1 MSTKPQKSRRS
12 LLHIVV
18 SLALVASLSVTPA
31 LVWNLSPTYA
41 ADSLTDLKNKK
52 AQIEAQQ
59 KQVQQKQQETAN
71 KLAQL
76 KQDTTK
82 QQAYK
87 EALDE
92 QLSNVQDEVNAI
104 TAKVNNL
111 DQQIRQKESE
121 IADQQKKIDAQF
133 DELKDYL
140 CKTYKL
146 GEASKLEILLNAE
159 NMIDF
164 SEKLEVVRHIN
175 THEATLISNL
185 KTALAEISDQKK
197 EIEANRTEVAQ
208 EKKTLEVKQAQVQV
222 LLTESQRVLSALKQQ
237 QAEQNQLAS
246 SLSSQ
251 AQSLSSQKAATDKE
265 IDAWYAE
272 YYRQQAAQQGSGSSG
287 GGAGNVVYSG
297 TGIFTWPCPGVTK
310 ITSYWGDGRNHQA
323 LDIAGSGAYGKTIV
337 ASDSGTVIRTNT
349 SGWGGGYGL
358 YVMIDHGKGYSTMY
372 AHCSS
377 VLVSV
382 GQKVNKGQAIARIGS
397 TGDSSGP
404 HLHFEVRK
412 NGVKIN
418 PLQFFQ

>member
-1 MSTKPQKSRRS
+1 MFCKSKKTRRT
-12 LLHIVV
+12 LLHSMIA
-18 SLALVASLSVTPA
+18 LALVASLAVTPA
-31 LVWNLSPTYA
+31 LVWSSTPTYA

-52 AQIEAQQ
+52 AQIEQQQ
-59 KQVQQKQQETAN
+59 KQVQQKQQQTAS

-92 QLSNVQDEVNAI
+92 QMANVQEEVNAI
-104 TAKVNNL
+104 NAQIANL
-111 DQQIRQKESE
+111 DQQIRQKEAE
-121 IADQQKKIDAQF
+121 IVDQQAKIDAQF
-133 DELKDYL
+133 EELKDYIR
-140 CKTYKL
+140 KTYKL

-159 NMIDF
+159 NIVDF

-175 THEATLISNL
+175 NHEAALITNL

-197 EIEANRTEVAQ
+197 EIEADRVEVA
-208 EKKTLEVKQAQVQV
+208 ESKKTLEVKQAQVQE
-222 LLTESQRVLSALKQQ
+222 LLTESQRVLNQLKQQ
-237 QAEQNQLAS
+237 EAEQNKLAAD
-246 SLSSQ
+246 LNAQ
-251 AQSLSSQKAATDKE
+251 AQTLSNQKAAADKE
-265 IDAWYAE
+265 IDEWYAE
-272 YYRQQAAQQGSGSSG
+272 YYRKQAAAQQSGGSS
-287 GGAGNVVYSG
+287 GAGNVVYTG
-297 TGIFTWPCPGVTK
+297 TGRFTWPCPGVTK

-323 LDIAGSGAYGKTIV
+323 LDIAGAGAFGKTIV

-349 SGWGGGYGL
+349 SGWGGGYGS
-358 YVMIDHGKGYSTMY
+358 YVMIDHGNGYSTMY

-377 VLVSV
+377 VSVSV
-382 GQKVNKGQAIARIGS
+382 GQRVNKGQAIARIGS

-404 HLHFEVRK
+404 HLHFEVRR